1 MMYANKLLYLF
12 YMLLKYRLLQTK
24 LVVPNTFIF
33 LTLVAFTTV
42 TLLELTQWVQAL
54 AAVSTRNIVWNTEIN
69 NSTSIEERT
78 ESD

>member
-1 MMYANKLLYLF
+1 MVYANKLLYLF

-42 TLLELTQWVQAL
+42 TLLELTQ
-54 AAVSTRNIVWNTEIN
+54 
-69 NSTSIEERT
+69 
-78 ESD
+78 

>member
-1 MMYANKLLYLF
+1 MVYANKLLYLF

-69 NSTSIEERT
+69 NSTSIEERA